1 MRFRVRDCSPLKIII
16 AVCALTMTFAI
27 IAYLLR

>member
-1 MRFRVRDCSPLKIII
+1 MRFRVRDCSPLSVIV
-16 AVCALTMTFAI
+16 AVSAVTLTVAI